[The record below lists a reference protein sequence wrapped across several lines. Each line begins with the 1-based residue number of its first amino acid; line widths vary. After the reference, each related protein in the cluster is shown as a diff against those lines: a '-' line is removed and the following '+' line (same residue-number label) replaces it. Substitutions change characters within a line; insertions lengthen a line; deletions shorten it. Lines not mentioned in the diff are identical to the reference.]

1 MNNRAESVVIGNDRQ
16 GSKKKVHEKRKE
28 RKKEKSWGTYDGYL
42 AKEACHQPQS
52 APEEHKGN
60 TGVYFLSSSFRFPS
74 LPLSYHTILVSP
86 SRRSQVHDVP
96 YRWYLGLG
104 NGGQVSS
111 QIG

>member
-1 MNNRAESVVIGNDRQ
+1 MYVGKKE
-16 GSKKKVHEKRKE
+16 SKKLGYIHRAGTLQ
-28 RKKEKSWGTYDGYL
+28 KKK
-42 AKEACHQPQS
+42 KACHQPQS
-52 APEEHKGN
+52 ARKGN

-74 LPLSYHTILVSP
+74 LPLSYHTSILVSP